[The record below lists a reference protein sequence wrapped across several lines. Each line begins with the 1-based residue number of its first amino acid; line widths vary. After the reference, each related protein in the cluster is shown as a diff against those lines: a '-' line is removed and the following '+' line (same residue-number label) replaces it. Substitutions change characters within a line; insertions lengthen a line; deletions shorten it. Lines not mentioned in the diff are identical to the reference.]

1 MVDAGRVR
9 RLLDRLRLETARLRD
24 LAERPAADLLGDEVA
39 IAAVQF
45 RFVVAIEVCI
55 DLGQH
60 LIASEGLDAPDTY
73 ADVFAVLAE
82 ADVLTAEQAVSLR
95 AMARF
100 RNRLVHLYD
109 ETDEAEVVRAL
120 HEDLDDFD
128 RYRQAVARY
137 VAVGPAGSR
146 WGSWGV
152 VELAGARV
160 RVQIVPERGAKVLAL
175 TWRPEGGPEREWLL
189 QGEPAPEVGY
199 GGTFT
204 DAEMCG
210 WDEMLP
216 TVDACTLADGTAL
229 PDHGEVWPAPWTVV
243 DEGPDRCTTVVEGRA
258 LPYRLERTV
267 ALVDDDAVR
276 LSYALTATGTQ
287 PTALLWAAH
296 PQFTASPGALVQLP
310 AGVTDVLD
318 VKAGEPPPVLPWP
331 AGGLD
336 ALAAVPAGEG
346 RKWYLPPD
354 VHVGEA
360 RLIDPGGTWL
370 RLTWDPEAVPYL
382 GIWADDGAHAASPVV
397 ALEPSTGFYDDLSR
411 ADAPVLAPGE
421 TRRWTL
427 TVHLGAT

>member
-9 RLLDRLRLETARLRD
+9 RLLDRLRVETARLRR
-24 LAERPAADLLGDEVA
+24 LAERPAEELLGDEVA

-60 LIASEGLDAPDTY
+60 LIASEGLEAPDTY
-73 ADVFAVLAE
+73 GDVFVVLAE
-82 ADVLTAEQAVSLR
+82 AGVLPAEQAVTLR

-120 HEDLDDFD
+120 HEDLNDFD
-128 RYRQAVARY
+128 RYRQAVARH
-137 VAVGPAGSR
+137 VMTSAEMR
-146 WGSWGV
+146 WGEWRV
-152 VELAGARV
+152 VELTAARV
-160 RVQIVPERGAKVLAL
+160 RVRIVPERGAKVLAL

-189 QGEPAPEVGY
+189 QGEPAPHIGY

-216 TVDACTLADGTAL
+216 TIDACTLADGTAL
-229 PDHGEVWPAPWTVV
+229 PDHGELWAIPWTVV
-243 DEGPDRCTTVVEGRA
+243 DEGPDRCTTAVEGRA

-267 ALVDDDAVR
+267 AVVGDDAVR
-276 LSYALTATGTQ
+276 LSYALTATGSV

-296 PQFTASPGALVQLP
+296 PQFTAAPGARVELP
-310 AGVTDVLD
+310 TEVTEVLD
-318 VKAGEPPPVLPWP
+318 VKAGEPPPVLAWP
-331 AGGLD
+331 AAGLD
-336 ALAAVPAGEG
+336 ALAAVPPGDG
-346 RKWYLPPD
+346 RKWYVPPD
-354 VHVGEA
+354 VRVGEA
-360 RLIDPGGTWL
+360 RLVDPDGTWL
-370 RLTWDPEAVPYL
+370 RLTWDAEAVPYL
-382 GIWADDGAHAASPVV
+382 GVWADDGAFAASPVV

-421 TRRWTL
+421 TRRWAL
-427 TVHLGAT
+427 TVRLGGP